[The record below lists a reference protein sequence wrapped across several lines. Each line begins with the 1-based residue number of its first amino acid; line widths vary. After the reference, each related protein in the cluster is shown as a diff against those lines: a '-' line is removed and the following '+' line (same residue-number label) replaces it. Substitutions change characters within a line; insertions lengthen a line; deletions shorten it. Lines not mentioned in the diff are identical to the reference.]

1 MIIIGMKSG
10 QKEKHAMPILTR
22 VDHMN
27 VQVPPDREEEALA
40 FYRDLVGFK
49 PLKKPDSLGPRG
61 GHFCVSEDPW
71 YELHV
76 GIARGTSA
84 DDIDFKNTLRNH
96 LAFQVENLADARHKF
111 EAAGVEIIEAEAA
124 YSKERDFH
132 QDRFFVRD
140 PGGNLLEILEPRRD
154 YDSVDH

>member
-1 MIIIGMKSG
+1 M
-10 QKEKHAMPILTR
+10 AVLTR

-27 VQVPPDREEEALA
+27 VQVPPDREEAAIA
-40 FYRDLVGFK
+40 FYRDLIGFR

-84 DDIDFKNTLRNH
+84 DDLKDNSPLRNH
-96 LAFQVENLADARHKF
+96 LAFQVADLAAARMKF
-111 EAAGVEIIEAEAA
+111 EEAGLEIIEVEAT

-132 QDRFFVRD
+132 QDRFFIRD
-140 PGGNLLEILEPRRD
+140 PGGNLLEILEPRRA
-154 YDSVDH
+154 YDSADH